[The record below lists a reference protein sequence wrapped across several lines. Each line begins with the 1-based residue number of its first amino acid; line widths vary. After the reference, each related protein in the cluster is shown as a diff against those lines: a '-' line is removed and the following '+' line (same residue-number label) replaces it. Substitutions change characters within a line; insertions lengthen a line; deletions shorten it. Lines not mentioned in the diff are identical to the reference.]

1 MELILATN
9 MTEHRI
15 KVSPNKSPYIAL
27 YRAFKGLNRAIK
39 EEVSVYGNTT
49 VFFSFKM
56 SKQIL
61 ETKEVVY
68 AK

>member
-1 MELILATN
+1 MELIFATN

-27 YRAFKGLNRAIK
+27 YRAFKGLKRAIK
-39 EEVSVYGNTT
+39 EELSTYGNTT
-49 VFFSFKM
+49 VFLTFVTQ
-56 SKQIL
+56 KQVF
-61 ETKEVVY
+61 ETKEIIY